1 MIFLCK
7 NTDEANR
14 IVELLRSTY
23 TGRIFNYVIN
33 DNFGR
38 VFLIINGN
46 LEMITDGFIA
56 QHGLHKV
63 FSILDGGT
71 DLFFVTNKELVPEIR
86 IGRRLYDPQDRK
98 VSVIAGPCAIES
110 YETLYETAVALKKEG
125 VSVFRAMPGKPRTS
139 PYNFQG
145 VGDIGW
151 EYLRRIKEDTG
162 LPVLGEVLC
171 QEDIDLAVRNG
182 VDLIQ
187 IGTRNMQN
195 YDLIKRAARSH
206 IPTILKKGMW
216 CTNEQL
222 LKAAEYFYVYGSG
235 NVILAERGIQTHE
248 TGTRNTFDV
257 SSILTLKEKTCLP
270 VLSDASHGTGVREF
284 VTPVDCAAVLMGA
297 DIVEVEVHVD
307 PQSTI
312 KPGDYYQ
319 MLNIA
324 QYRELLKRLCDVA
337 ALTGRRF
344 DFEYARES

>member
-1 MIFLCK
+1 MIFLC
-7 NTDEANR
+7 NSREDAWR
-14 IVELLRSTY
+14 IIELIRSAH

-33 DNFGR
+33 DSFGR
-38 VFLIINGN
+38 VFLIIDGN
-46 LEMITDGFIA
+46 LEAITDGFIERNE
-56 QHGLHKV
+56 LHKV
-63 FSILDGGT
+63 FSILDGD
-71 DLFFVTNKELVPEIR
+71 DLFFVTDQTLVPELR
-86 IGRRLYDPQDRK
+86 IGKRLYDPQDHK

-110 YETLYETAVALKKEG
+110 YESLYETAMALKKEG

-151 EYLRRIKEDTG
+151 EYLHRIKEDTG

-171 QEDIDLAVRNG
+171 QEDIDLALEYDI
-182 VDLIQ
+182 DLIQ

-195 YDLIKRAARSH
+195 YDLLKRAARSR

-270 VLSDASHGTGVREF
+270 VLADASHGTGVREF
-284 VTPVDCAAVLMGA
+284 VTPVNCAAVLMGA
-297 DIVEVEVHVD
+297 DLVEVEVHMD
-307 PQSTI
+307 PDSTI

-319 MLNIA
+319 MLDIG
-324 QYRELLKRLCDVA
+324 QYRELLKELAGVM
-337 ALTGRRF
+337 ALVGKRF
-344 DFEYARES
+344 DFES